1 MPTNDILDQLAELV
15 EEVTHPNW
23 DGHGAEPVKDQT
35 IGVAT
40 RVIDALPA
48 EYLHPSSVGAEPDGH
63 VTLEWYRSTDWLL
76 SVSVSPDG
84 MLHYAASMGADSFYG
99 ACLFD
104 GTVPAVILDLIRR
117 WELTLKPGLTHEEL
131 KQRAKLYPPP
141 AEWFDEDCLE

>member
-1 MPTNDILDQLAELV
+1 MTDIWEQLAELT
-15 EEVTHPNW
+15 EEVCRPNW

-76 SVSVSPDG
+76 SVSVSPVG
-84 MLHYAASMGADSFYG
+84 MLHYAALLGDDSFIG
-99 ACLFD
+99 SCLFED
-104 GTVPAVILDLIRR
+104 NGKVPGVILDLIRR
-117 WELTLKPGLTHEEL
+117 WELPR
-131 KQRAKLYPPP
+131 Q
-141 AEWFDEDCLE
+141 